1 MRSRFAQLFLQ
12 RFEWWRVAKGFRIC
26 TCFSSAHV
34 PLIDFSLWTLLH
46 AVVCPCGAA
55 LSHHRCLR
63 ASSNDYCQAA
73 LRALGRRNP
82 EAAIHW
88 LIPGDLSSS
97 DSQHTRLRRA
107 CRERTQ
113 QTVTFLESAWPVRLK
128 VQGSQVVNKVSQSC
142 SMPRAESHEA
152 ALYRHT
158 LPVHVCTP

>member
-1 MRSRFAQLFLQ
+1 MVEGCEGVEGLHVFRVLTCHPQTSLFGH
-12 RFEWWRVAKGFRIC
+12 FC
-26 TCFSSAHV
+26 T
-34 PLIDFSLWTLLH
+34 LWS
-46 AVVCPCGAA
+46 VPCGAA
-55 LSHHRCLR
+55 LSHHRCLLYR
-63 ASSNDYCQAA
+63 QAA

-82 EAAIHW
+82 EAAIQW
-88 LIPGDLSSS
+88 RIPGDLSSS
-97 DSQHTRLRRA
+97 NSQHTRLWKA

-128 VQGSQVVNKVSQSC
+128 VQGSQVNNIVSQSC